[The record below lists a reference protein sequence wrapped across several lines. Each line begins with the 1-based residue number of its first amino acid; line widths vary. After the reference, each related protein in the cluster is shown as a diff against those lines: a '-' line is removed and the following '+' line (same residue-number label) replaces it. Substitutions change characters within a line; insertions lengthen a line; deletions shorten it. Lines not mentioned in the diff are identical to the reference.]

1 MVSPAEAAIP
11 SPALVVLI
19 GASASGKSTWAEE
32 HFRPGQVL
40 SSDHFR
46 ALVGAGPDDQTAG
59 TDAFAL
65 LDQLV
70 GTRLAKGLTTVV
82 DTLGLDDDLRASL
95 RSAAAEVGLPC
106 VAVGFDTEPRR
117 CHDRNQQRDHPVP
130 KSVLDKQLRR
140 WRTVRDGLDDEGFDL
155 VLIDPGPARLV
166 AESLRSVTGT
176 AGATAGGTEASS
188 EPDGQG
194 PTADTGFQFDLLVS
208 SFQFGGD
215 NDAIGP
221 TLVELA
227 RAAEEVGF
235 RSVQVM
241 DHFRQVPQVGRA
253 WDPML
258 ESFTTLAFVAGH
270 TTRLRL
276 GTLVAG
282 IEHRNVGLL
291 AKIVASLDVL
301 SGGRVDCGLGAGWFD
316 AEQAAFGYPVN
327 SNKVR
332 LDTLEEA
339 LQALPILWGPGSKS
353 FDGQHVSIPEALAYP
368 RPLQDPVPI
377 LVGGGGE
384 RRTLR
389 MAARYA
395 SAANVQGDPAT
406 VAHKV
411 EVLRGHAI
419 DAGRDPDEVA
429 MTVLSPLV
437 HARTGRQLAELV
449 ETLRPRNRSA
459 EAFAAANRAG
469 TTDDQVAWFRAMA
482 EAGATRAS
490 VALTGNTGPDRVGEF
505 GEVIER
511 FQ

>member
-11 SPALVVLI
+11 APALVVLI
-19 GASASGKSTWAEE
+19 GPSAAGKSTWAEG

-59 TDAFAL
+59 TEAFAL

-70 GTRLAKGLTTVV
+70 ATRLAKGLTTVV

-95 RSAAAEVGLPC
+95 RAAAADAGLPC
-106 VAVGFDTEPRR
+106 VAVGFDTKARE
-117 CHDRNQQRDHPVP
+117 CHERNQQRDHPIP

-140 WRTVRDGLDDEGFDL
+140 WRTVRDSLDDEGFDL
-155 VLIDPGPARLV
+155 VLIDPGPPRLV
-166 AESLRSVTGT
+166 ARSLQGV
-176 AGATAGGTEASS
+176 AATPADAE
-188 EPDGQG
+188 
-194 PTADTGFQFDLLVS
+194 TADGSPPPTGFQFDLLVS
-208 SFQFGGD
+208 SFEFGGD

-221 TLVELA
+221 TLIELA
-227 RAAEEVGF
+227 SAAEEVGF
-235 RSVQVM
+235 RSLQVM

-253 WDPML
+253 WDAML

-270 TTRLRL
+270 TTTLRL

-291 AKIVASLDVL
+291 AKIVATLDVL

-316 AEQAAFGYPVN
+316 AEQAAYGYPVN
-327 SNKVR
+327 PDRVR

-339 LQALPILWGPGSKS
+339 LQALPVLWGPGSKS
-353 FDGQHVSIPEALAYP
+353 FEGRHVSIPEALAYP

-384 RRTLR
+384 RRTLKL
-389 MAARYA
+389 AARHA
-395 SAANVQGDPAT
+395 TAANVQGDPTT

-411 EVLRGHAI
+411 DVLRQHCI
-419 DAGRDPDEVA
+419 DASRDPDEVA

-437 HARTGRQLAELV
+437 HAGTGAELSELV

-482 EAGATRAS
+482 DAGASRAS
-490 VALTGNTGPDRVGEF
+490 VALTGNTGPDRVREF
-505 GEVIER
+505 GAVIDH